1 MTKEL
6 YLELVR
12 KLDVLINDEIL
23 EREKI
28 FTLSTKTTPE
38 LSDMPHAPGVSD
50 KVGNLAVKLAMKQQ
64 DINHCIDVYVDLKDE
79 IISQIRTLPT
89 EECDVLY
96 RYYVLGQGLFDISDD
111 MNYSVSWIKILK
123 YRGTQKIKVIDS
135 AAYRQ
140 AKKIIKF

>member
-28 FTLSTKTTPE
+28 FTLSTKTTQE

-79 IISQIRTLPT
+79 IRQVVAGLAKKYDP
-89 EECDVLY
+89 EELVD
-96 RYYVLGQGLFDISDD
+96 R
-111 MNYSVSWIKILK
+111 
-123 YRGTQKIKVIDS
+123 KVIVVANLQPAKLFGVESNGMLLATDS
-135 AAYRQ
+135 MELLTTEGNVGEH
-140 AKKIIKF
+140 IK